1 MGKGANACGPGIRNS
16 GLLCRSLRDLT
27 TSVST
32 SLMISDSVQQRTLG
46 VLMTL
51 EPGVSPDRLMRY
63 ATAIKKQSC
72 PQLVRLR
79 NHVFRELC
87 EIERLCAYC
96 ACDRAPVLI
105 DNYDGHQDDCSRL
118 EKFCSGRA
126 SFCPHRKRKTSQ
138 SHRWENGP
146 NRFAK
151 LFMHS
156 PRLAGHHSCNCELPP
171 MLPLRTVV
179 TVRSAP
185 RPCQLTD
192 SDILSAREMKRRTSS
207 RQIGA

>member
-1 MGKGANACGPGIRNS
+1 MGRHEGKGANACGPGIRNS

-27 TSVST
+27 TSVPT
-32 SLMISDSVQQRTLG
+32 RFMIVDSVQQRTLG

-63 ATAIKKQSC
+63 AKAIKKQSY

-79 NHVFRELC
+79 THVFQQLF
-87 EIERLCAYC
+87 EIDRLCAYG

-105 DNYDGHQDDCSRL
+105 DNYDGHQDHYSRL

-156 PRLAGHHSCNCELPP
+156 PRLASHHFCNCELPP
-171 MLPLRTVV
+171 MLPLRTVTSGRFGAENV
-179 TVRSAP
+179 VSLVDLAP
-185 RPCQLTD
+185 
-192 SDILSAREMKRRTSS
+192 
-207 RQIGA
+207 